1 MPTYNH
7 ECAYVE
13 LYVNSCNILLIRH
26 LIPLL
31 VKEGRVSLVG
41 FCTALVSASV
51 EHPGHA
57 ILAQKLKQ
65 EGELLSDC
73 FA

>member
-1 MPTYNH
+1 MIVLT
-7 ECAYVE
+7 CMAAD
-13 LYVNSCNILLIRH
+13 VNSCNVWLIRH

-31 VKEGRVSLVG
+31 VKEGRAGLVG

-57 ILAQKLKQ
+57 ILAQKLRQ
-65 EGELLSDC
+65 EGELIVRLFST
-73 FA
+73 A